1 MCIGG
6 AKSAAEN
13 SAENVA
19 KKAEEASSK
28 KANTQKPPSSTSS
41 SSSSSKDSNFQWTFK
56 VFSDSSKRGGK
67 SFEGGDKD
75 KTFMILG
82 ALGVSGLLAYI
93 FSQDL
98 NQKEITWREFTY
110 K

>member
-1 MCIGG
+1 MYIGG
-6 AKSAAEN
+6 AKN
-13 SAENVA
+13 AENVG
-19 KKAEEASSK
+19 KKAEEAASK
-28 KANTQKPPSSTSS
+28 KASTQKPPPSTSS
-41 SSSSSKDSNFQWTFK
+41 SSSPKDSGGFQWIFK
-56 VFSDSSKRGGK
+56 AFGDGQQGGK

-82 ALGVSGLLAYI
+82 ALGVTGFFAYI
-93 FSQDL
+93 LSHDF